1 MSDRLAVIVPT
12 RGRPDNIRAVLDAW
26 DFTRAWDVA
35 DLILAVDRD
44 DPEFPAYRKI
54 HAENAH
60 RISIWTKQDWVPMVP
75 KLNECALDVANEE
88 AHFAIGFAGD
98 DHVPRT
104 INWAKKYLQV
114 LRELGTGMVYGDDGY
129 QGGKLSTEWAVTA
142 DAVRALGRMVPAPV
156 EHLYCDNAMM
166 DVYGG
171 AGAMRHLPEIRIEH
185 MHPITGRAASDEQY
199 ERVNSGAQY
208 AKDRLSY
215 NRWKTTALPT
225 DIKIIEALRPGAP
238 RVQPTAYNKSSRGSG
253 SMRGSG
259 PQKIGSRGAK
269 NVQRSGPSAR
279 NVPPKSKFP
288 FPPAFR
294 EVIGATP
301 DEIGFTLADF
311 AKVVPSDQEIVEI
324 GVFQA
329 RTALIMAW
337 GASQGNGAHV
347 TAIDPWELT
356 GNVYDPPF
364 TLEGTRKQA
373 EYNVQSV
380 GYSDRVTLV
389 QAFSH
394 TVAEAGNFAGS
405 ARRVG
410 LLFVDGDHT
419 KEGAR
424 RDIEAWSPHLADG
437 AIIAIDDY
445 GHVDWPGVGEAVDEL
460 VDEGFLEPIT
470 VYHDRLAVTRLGGR
484 VNEPGKLT
492 AITSEGVE
500 PGPQIY
506 ADAQTSV
513 TMTDV
518 SRETSLPTEAELKR
532 LPIEELRKLAASPP
546 YSIPR
551 AGVTGREKLITILRE
566 HAA

>member
-1 MSDRLAVIVPT
+1 MSADRLAVIVPT
-12 RGRPDNIRAVLDAW
+12 RGRPDNIRAVLAAW

-35 DLILAVDRD
+35 DLILAVDAD
-44 DPEFPAYRKI
+44 DPQFSAYLYIAAEFRDKI
-54 HAENAH
+54 TVWNEDVWA
-60 RISIWTKQDWVPMVP
+60 PMVT
-75 KLNECALDVANEE
+75 KLNRAAVAFAEE
-88 AHFAIGFAGD
+88 RRYFAIGFAGD

-185 MHPITGRAASDEQY
+185 MHPIAGRAASDAQY
-199 ERVNSGAQY
+199 QRVNSGAQY

-215 NRWKTTALPT
+215 NRWKTAALPA

-238 RVQPTAYNKSSRGSG
+238 RVAPLDFKKSTRGSG
-253 SMRGSG
+253 SMRSEGRKEMRGSG
-259 PQKIGSRGAK
+259 PRKIDRT
-269 NVQRSGPSAR
+269 QRSGPSVR

-294 EVIGATP
+294 EVVGATP

-311 AKVVPSDQEIVEI
+311 AKVVPPDQEIVEI
-324 GVFQA
+324 GVFQG

-380 GYSDRVTLV
+380 GYSDRVRLV
-389 QAFSH
+389 HGFSES
-394 TVAEAGNFAGS
+394 AAGVWGVDDGEGP
-405 ARRVG
+405 VG

-424 RDIEAWSPHLADG
+424 RDIEAWAPHLAPG
-437 AIIAIDDY
+437 AIIAVDDY

-460 VDEGFLEPIT
+460 VDEGFLEPIEI
-470 VYHDRLAVTRLGGR
+470 YHDRLAVTRLAR
-484 VNEPGKLT
+484 PEEAPTVT
-492 AITSEGVE
+492 AITSEGIE
-500 PGPQIY
+500 PPPVPEDGR
-506 ADAQTSV
+506 
-513 TMTDV
+513 DV
-518 SRETSLPTEAELKR
+518 SRETSALNETELNR
-532 LPIEELRKLAASPP
+532 LPLEELRKLAASPP
-546 YSIPR
+546 HSIPR
-551 AGVTGREKLITILRE
+551 AGVTGREKLV
-566 HAA
+566 AALLGRP